1 MENFQFIM
9 ENYKLQHL
17 KIAGDIRKDYAKNE
31 VLAELTAYLLMKS
44 FDENVQY
51 NFAYSNCWASK
62 ITDTFELDEFER
74 AFKSITHYFQNA
86 KFSK

>member
-1 MENFQFIM
+1 M

-44 FDENVQY
+44 LDENVQY